1 MTYISP
7 KIRSKFD
14 SLSIDLKKKLW
25 SRNLCLYGPQDLAE
39 ALQIVAKEAEQ
50 ARPSSLPV

>member
-14 SLSIDLKKKLW
+14 SLSIDVKKKLW
-25 SRNLCLYGPQDLAE
+25 SQNLCLYGPQDLST
-39 ALQIVAKEAEQ
+39 ALQKIVEEAAQ
-50 ARPSSLPV
+50 IHPASSV

>member
-1 MTYISP
+1 MTYINP

-25 SRNLCLYGPQDLAE
+25 SRNLCLYGSQDLVE
-39 ALQIVAKEAEQ
+39 ALQKLAEETDLVK
-50 ARPSSLPV
+50 PPV